1 MAKSKVSSPKA
12 KANISTTVA
21 RTDDGSVQITFSLP
35 WSEVLPAQDKALKE
49 LGQEITVPGF
59 RKGMAPA
66 DKVMQSVSEQKL
78 IEKVLTILLPDKLG
92 DAISENNIRPAIYPR
107 FELIKTVQ
115 NEDWEVRAITA
126 EIPEV
131 SLDGYKDKL
140 VGEIRAKQI
149 VKPGDDSKNEKTI
162 EEKQDLVL
170 RALIESID
178 IKIPALLIKEESDSR
193 LSQLLQRIEK
203 LGLKLESYLAS
214 VGKDPETLRAEYAQE
229 AKNAITLDILLTKI
243 AESEKLTVSEAEIEA
258 ALHASEA
265 DPKTHEHL
273 HSPEQMNLLRVILLK
288 RKAVDYLTSLYSNS

>member
-1 MAKSKVSSPKA
+1 MAKSKVSLEKSKSS
-12 KANISTTVA
+12 ISTTVA
-21 RTDDGSVQITFSLP
+21 RTEDGSVQITFSLP
-35 WSEVLPAQDKALKE
+35 WSDVLPAQEKALKE

-66 DKVMQSVSEQKL
+66 DKVKSSVSEQKL
-78 IEKVLTILLPDKLG
+78 IEKILTILLPDKLG
-92 DAISENNIRPAIYPR
+92 DAITKNNIRPAIYPR
-107 FELIKTVQ
+107 FELIKTNE

-140 VGEIRAKQI
+140 LGEIRAKQI
-149 VKPGDDSKNEKTI
+149 VKPGDDTKGERSL

-170 RALIESID
+170 RALIDAVE

-214 VGKDPETLRAEYAQE
+214 VGKNPETLRSEYALE

-243 AESEKLTVSEAEIEA
+243 AEKEKLTVSEAEIEA

-273 HSPEQMNLLRVILLK
+273 HSPEQMNLLRIILLK
-288 RKAVDYLTSLYSNS
+288 RKAVDYLTSLYTGA